1 MKRLYLALSIVLVL
15 AALVLPA
22 VAQAGGE
29 HGYTPDGWTWD
40 ES

>member
-1 MKRLYLALSIVLVL
+1 MKRLYILLGLVLVL

-22 VAQAGGE
+22 VAQADDGLGFV
-29 HGYTPDGWTWD
+29 PSGWTWD

>member
-1 MKRLYLALSIVLVL
+1 MKRLYIAVSLVLVL

-22 VAQAGGE
+22 FAQADDG
-29 HGYTPDGWTWD
+29 HGFTPSGWTWD